1 MHRVERVIVVLA
13 IALVAGCATG
23 GPATTR
29 PSPPASP
36 PSGSSIPAPPS
47 DPTTG
52 RFINTTSWSL
62 HVWVDQP
69 PVNGAPP
76 ATVTLKPGETVSWTL
91 GQGHHRIVA
100 HAHPVG
106 QPAGTV
112 VARFDRTIALDPKRS
127 DGWFLRFR
135 EADFR

>member
-1 MHRVERVIVVLA
+1 MHRVERVFVVLA

-29 PSPPASP
+29 SAPPPA
-36 PSGSSIPAPPS
+36 PSTPAPAS
-47 DPTTG
+47 DTTRG

-100 HAHPVG
+100 HAHSVG

-112 VARFDRTIALDPKRS
+112 VARFDRTIALDPTRS
-127 DGWFLRFR
+127 EGWFLRFR